1 MQVFAIFK
9 VHNPDLFTQQ
19 VFEIAQSLGRTM
31 EHLESQGEHIQRIDT
46 TIQTLDKKVD
56 GIARDFG
63 IIKEGLVVGVN
74 RARFL
79 SQGRL
84 RYIHR
89 AGHRVVVLYP
99 DLCGAADAVSPCNRV

>member
-19 VFEIAQSLGRTM
+19 VFEIAQSLGRNM
-31 EHLESQGEHIQRIDT
+31 ERLESQGEHIQRIDT

-63 IIKEGLVVGVN
+63 IIKKVRWLGLIVLGFCLEVGYDTFIEPVI
-74 RARFL
+74 
-79 SQGRL
+79 G
-84 RYIHR
+84 
-89 AGHRVVVLYP
+89 
-99 DLCGAADAVSPCNRV
+99 

>member
-31 EHLESQGEHIQRIDT
+31 ERLESQGEHIQRIDT

-63 IIKEGLVVGVN
+63 IIKKIWWPGLIVLGFFLKVGYDTFIEPVI
-74 RARFL
+74 
-79 SQGRL
+79 G
-84 RYIHR
+84 
-89 AGHRVVVLYP
+89 
-99 DLCGAADAVSPCNRV
+99 